1 MSEEIYPDL
10 NEEDNARMD
19 EIMDEHWR
27 NVAEEGDDNNNIHA
41 LRREVYVKEKGGFI
55 NREFLVSVTH

>member
-27 NVAEEGDDNNNIHA
+27 NVAEEGDNKKKINS
-41 LRREVYVKEKGGFI
+41 LRWKVYVK
-55 NREFLVSVTH
+55 